1 MKRSFLPYCLIA
13 LLGLTVAAGD
23 AWASLS
29 SRKKE
34 KKEVYAA
41 LKPWEK
47 KYIDKGMIATGFT
60 PDMVYIAL
68 GKADKV
74 ETKDLP
80 EGHVEMWTYTRAYP
94 DVSSLR
100 GFQSAAFTPESAF
113 QTMPTS
119 TQSAAGANPN
129 AIGGSSIPRG
139 MDRGGGESISKTG
152 GPQGGTMEPAAPPS
166 YTIQVIFTDGKAA
179 KMSAVPNMN

>member
-1 MKRSFLPYCLIA
+1 MKKSFLRLCLLV
-13 LLGLTVAAGD
+13 LLSTSVAVD
-23 AWASLS
+23 ARASLS

-47 KYIDKGMIATGFT
+47 KYVDKGTIAVGFT
-60 PDMVYIAL
+60 PDMVYIAM

-74 ETKDLP
+74 ESKDLP
-80 EGHVEMWTYTRAYP
+80 EGHVELWTYARAYP
-94 DVSSLR
+94 DLSQLR
-100 GFQSAAFTPESAF
+100 GFVSAAFTPESAF

-129 AIGGSSIPRG
+129 AIG
-139 MDRGGGESISKTG
+139 
-152 GPQGGTMEPAAPPS
+152 
-166 YTIQVIFTDGKAA
+166 
-179 KMSAVPNMN
+179 